1 MPEALAALVV
11 YDPEGSADE
20 NLATMADAAAAVITG
35 EVTQAVRDSASDVGP
50 ITTGDWIG
58 IVRGDGIVAV
68 SGTLEGASLALLDH
82 LVEPGREILTVITG
96 AGAPRHATDA
106 IEAWAGEQHP
116 DLQLEIHRGGQP
128 LYPFLFG
135 VE

>member
-1 MPEALAALVV
+1 M
-11 YDPEGSADE
+11 S
-20 NLATMADAAAAVITG
+20 DAAAAVSTG
-35 EVTQAVRDSASDVGP
+35 EVTQAVRDSASEAGA
-50 ITTGDWIG
+50 ITAGDWIG

-96 AGAPRHATDA
+96 ADAPRHATDA
-106 IEAWAGEQHP
+106 IEAWAAEHHP
-116 DLQLEIHRGGQP
+116 DVQVEIHHGGQP